1 MVFAQVVPTTSVRH
15 RDSSPA
21 ANPDSPTPDRAC
33 RGRDLILDGQG
44 SERHTFVRPQCRL
57 HVANPT
63 ADLMRAVPM
72 QLPLFDVL
80 VAYGAEAVG
89 QSRSETPHEL
99 KNTP

>member
-1 MVFAQVVPTTSVRH
+1 
-15 RDSSPA
+15 
-21 ANPDSPTPDRAC
+21 
-33 RGRDLILDGQG
+33 
-44 SERHTFVRPQCRL
+44 
-57 HVANPT
+57 
-63 ADLMRAVPM
+63 MRAVPM